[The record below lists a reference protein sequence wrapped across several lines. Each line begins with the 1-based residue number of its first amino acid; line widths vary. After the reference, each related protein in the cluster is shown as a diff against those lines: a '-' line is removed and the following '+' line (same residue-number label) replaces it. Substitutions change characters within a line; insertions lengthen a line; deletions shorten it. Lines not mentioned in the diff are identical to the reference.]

1 MKKHIGNI
9 LFSSFIAFLFLII
22 FCQIGLLPVRFI
34 YLYSGSMRPTY
45 EPGDLA
51 VVFVGNDLTAK
62 TGDVVLFRST
72 VGPTIHRV
80 VAVDNG
86 LITTQGDA
94 NNAPD
99 AGQIQRVDGKVL
111 FAIPKVGY
119 AIDFFQS
126 AMRSVAK
133 LIQGT

>member
-1 MKKHIGNI
+1 MKKNIGNI
-9 LFSSFIAFLFLII
+9 IFFCFCGLLFFIL
-22 FCQIGLLPVRFI
+22 FCQVGLLPFRFT
-34 YLYSGSMRPTY
+34 YLLSGSMRPTY

-51 VVFVGNDLTAK
+51 FVFVGNNLAVK
-62 TGDVVLFRST
+62 PGDVVLFRSAL
-72 VGPTIHRV
+72 GPTIHRV
-80 VAVDNG
+80 AAVENG

-111 FAIPKVGY
+111 FALPRVGY

-126 AMRSVAK
+126 GMRSVAK